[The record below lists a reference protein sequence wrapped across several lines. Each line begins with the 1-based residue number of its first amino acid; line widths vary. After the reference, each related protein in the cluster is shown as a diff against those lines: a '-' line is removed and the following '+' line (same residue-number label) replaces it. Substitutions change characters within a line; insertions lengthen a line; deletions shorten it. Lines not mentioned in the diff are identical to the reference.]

1 MLTAPAVGELF
12 HYVRTEFDG
21 QAVTRLR
28 GELDLAGHDRLR
40 VVLGEIAEAGRD
52 LVVLDLADLEFMDVR
67 SVRICCEAAVALR
80 ARGGALVV
88 QNVSPVVR
96 RVFEIAGDPDA
107 VMIP

>member
-1 MLTAPAVGELF
+1 MLTAPVVGELF

-21 QAVTRLR
+21 QTMTRLR

-40 VVLGEIAEAGRD
+40 AALGEITEAGKD

-67 SVRICCEAAVALR
+67 SVRICCEFGVAVR
-80 ARGGALVV
+80 ARGGTLVL

-96 RVFEIAGDPDA
+96 RVFEIAGDPNA
-107 VMIP
+107 VTIR